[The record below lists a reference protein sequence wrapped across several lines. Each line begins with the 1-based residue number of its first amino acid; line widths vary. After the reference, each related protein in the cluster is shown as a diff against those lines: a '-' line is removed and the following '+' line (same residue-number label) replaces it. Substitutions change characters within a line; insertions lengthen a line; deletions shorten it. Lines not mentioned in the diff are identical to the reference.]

1 MPTGTSYRCVGGWI
15 FTLPFIA
22 LCFEAARLLLFS
34 SLHCNLHC
42 LVTLRQ
48 NELLILSHEKY
59 PVSGKEPRTQRGE
72 GKHHGEHELPL

>member
-1 MPTGTSYRCVGGWI
+1 MGNSYRWGEI
-15 FTLPFIA
+15 TTLPFIA

-42 LVTLRQ
+42 LVTLGQ

-59 PVSGKEPRTQRGE
+59 PASGRKLRTERGE
-72 GKHHGEHELPL
+72 RKCHDEHELPL